1 MSAAGAGPKY
11 DAVPVRH
18 VRPVRLCRTRTSA
31 ASPGRR
37 PQQVGPRHRV
47 QVAPGLVRAL
57 VPIGGVGSCVRS
69 PVPRP
74 LRIRS
79 HAAAVAS
86 SSVLGLDI
94 MNGELLL
101 SASGVPGGLGGW
113 LDVAGASAAWAMLA
127 EGGYGRFVGRMH
139 PIAVHFPIALLVVA
153 AIVEGCRLP
162 FATSR
167 RPSAFGFAA
176 VLFAAFFASWAAAS
190 GWLNADFE
198 SHEETRTLGLHR
210 WLGVAVAAISIVIA
224 FAAIVAKLVAPPA
237 DASASPAA
245 PSRSGS
251 SRRGDAERSDAATDL
266 ATTSPGE
273 SVGASGE
280 DGSDDSG
287 ASGTSSGTGSHGG
300 WASKD
305 DSAGAGSAGVGSVAP
320 ASAPSRGAEAGTAGV
335 TSSSRPRSHRAF
347 AIYRYGLLV
356 AGLLVAFTGH
366 LGGELVYGEGYLM
379 KAWPSGTAGDDA
391 DDADVSAEASDGTPS
406 TAPDDDRATKDA
418 SAGEVDRDEP
428 RDGRPDSSA
437 VSSEDSGAASN
448 ETSETNDRDDETRRD
463 DDRAVESP
471 SKSGDSAPADP
482 GASAAGGEAA
492 FETDENAAA
501 AADPRAFFATAVL
514 PPMQARCVECHGAD
528 KAKAGLR
535 LDSFE
540 ATLAGDEFDRVVVP
554 GDPAESILLQRVVL
568 PRDHIDA
575 MPPKGEGM
583 TEAEIAALRTWI
595 AALPAD

>member
-1 MSAAGAGPKY
+1 
-11 DAVPVRH
+11 
-18 VRPVRLCRTRTSA
+18 
-31 ASPGRR
+31 
-37 PQQVGPRHRV
+37 
-47 QVAPGLVRAL
+47 
-57 VPIGGVGSCVRS
+57 
-69 PVPRP
+69 
-74 LRIRS
+74 
-79 HAAAVAS
+79 
-86 SSVLGLDI
+86 

-162 FATSR
+162 FSTSR

-379 KAWPSGTAGDDA
+379 KAWPSGAAAAAA
-391 DDADVSAEASDGTPS
+391 DDPDDSDEEGVSAEASDSKPS
-406 TAPDDDRATKDA
+406 TAPGDDHATKDA
-418 SAGEVDRDEP
+418 SAGEVGRDEP
-428 RDGRPDSSA
+428 DDGRPDSSA
-437 VSSEDSGAASN
+437 ESSADSGAASN
-448 ETSETNDRDDETRRD
+448 ETSETSDRDDEARED
-463 DDRAVESP
+463 GDRAGESP
-471 SKSGDSAPADP
+471 SESGDSAPADA
-482 GASAAGGEAA
+482 GAPAAGGESA
-492 FETDENAAA
+492 FETDERAAA
-501 AADPRAFFATAVL
+501 AADSRAFFATAVL

-583 TEAEIAALRTWI
+583 TEAEIAALRAWI
-595 AALPAD
+595 AALPTD

>member
-1 MSAAGAGPKY
+1 
-11 DAVPVRH
+11 
-18 VRPVRLCRTRTSA
+18 
-31 ASPGRR
+31 
-37 PQQVGPRHRV
+37 
-47 QVAPGLVRAL
+47 
-57 VPIGGVGSCVRS
+57 
-69 PVPRP
+69 
-74 LRIRS
+74 
-79 HAAAVAS
+79 
-86 SSVLGLDI
+86 

-101 SASGVPGGLGGW
+101 SASGVLGGLGGW

-162 FATSR
+162 FSTSR

-224 FAAIVAKLVAPPA
+224 FAAIVAKLVASPA
-237 DASASPAA
+237 DASASSAA
-245 PSRSGS
+245 PSRSDS

-273 SVGASGE
+273 SVGASRE

-287 ASGTSSGTGSHGG
+287 ASGASSGTGSHGG
-300 WASKD
+300 RASED
-305 DSAGAGSAGVGSVAP
+305 DSAVAGSAGVGSVAA

-379 KAWPSGTAGDDA
+379 KAWPSGAAAAAA
-391 DDADVSAEASDGTPS
+391 DDPDDSDEEGVSAEASDSKPS
-406 TAPDDDRATKDA
+406 TAPGDDHATKDA
-418 SAGEVDRDEP
+418 SAGEVGRDEP
-428 RDGRPDSSA
+428 GDGRPDSIPGSSADSSADSSA
-437 VSSEDSGAASN
+437 VSSADSSAASN

-463 DDRAVESP
+463 GDRAGESP
-471 SKSGDSAPADP
+471 SESGDSAAADA
-482 GASAAGGEAA
+482 GAPAAGGESA
-492 FETDENAAA
+492 FETDERAAA
-501 AADPRAFFATAVL
+501 AADSRAFFATAVL

-583 TEAEIAALRTWI
+583 TEAEIAALRAWI
-595 AALPAD
+595 AALPTD